1 MANKKYGSVY
11 FSTTRILISITVSI
25 VMLFAVYVVYY
36 SRSTPGPVNTDPR
49 LGQVFIGGGDVVK
62 FCDGTTLIYDGQST
76 TTISNSSECQP

>member
-11 FSTTRILISITVSI
+11 LSATWILILITVSI
-25 VMLFAVYVVYY
+25 VMLFTVYVVHY
-36 SRSTPGPVNTDPR
+36 SITPGPVNTDPR